1 MYLPGDTLDDRYEIL
16 GNLGQGGM
24 AHVFRARD
32 RHLDREV
39 ALKVLRPHLTETDS
53 ERFRREIRALASL
66 SHPGIVNIFDLG
78 LGDNV
83 YFAMELIHG
92 GPITDLGPFEPDSEK
107 LSTLLDASITVAE
120 ALAYV
125 HRLGM
130 VHRDLTPRNILL
142 ANQNLPKVMDFGLV
156 QLTETSQ
163 QLTRTGFTLGTPQY
177 MAPEQARG
185 DLTGAATDL
194 YAFGAVLY
202 RTFTGVAPFEAEN
215 DQAVLYQHVYGDLK
229 PCQELNPL
237 IPDALADL
245 VTSLLQKEPSARPP
259 SGEVVADALR
269 SIKASLLDGSTYV
282 PLGGPARRASYSFGP
297 SQAKRLKPVWRR
309 RMANGPQWPAGI
321 GAAEGY
327 ILLGL
332 RDERVAV
339 LRPADGVEVLSI
351 PAADEV
357 STAPV
362 YAHGRLY
369 MVSRDGSLSVADWP
383 DGSLRTEQADADAV
397 GVLPL
402 GRDLLVTTGGGE
414 LQLLDTDLRPRW
426 SYQAVEPASTPPMV
440 HGGMAVFQTADGWLH
455 AVDHATGKG
464 RFKIEIGTT
473 AAAPVGQDGVL
484 ILTVRNG
491 ELHAFDSAAREV
503 RWSYDLD
510 GEVYGSPAL
519 WQGRVFV
526 ASWGRTLHCLAWS
539 SGDDLWEQQLPAAV
553 TASPVVAGGILYVAC
568 ESGEVLAFDARS
580 GTPLWHDRA
589 SHGPIQASPLPLGN
603 RLIVA
608 ALDGSITAYEG

>member
-1 MYLPGDTLDDRYEIL
+1 MYLAGDTLDDRYEIL
-16 GNLGQGGM
+16 GPLGQGGM

-39 ALKVLRPHLTETDS
+39 ALKVLRPHLTEADS

-66 SHPGIVNIFDLG
+66 NHPGIVNIFDLG
-78 LGDNV
+78 LGQNV

-107 LSTLLDASITVAE
+107 LETTLDAFITVAE

-185 DLTGAATDL
+185 DITGAATDL

-202 RTFTGVAPFEAEN
+202 RTLTGVAPFEAEN

-229 PCQELNPL
+229 SCQQLNPF
-237 IPDALADL
+237 IPDPLADL
-245 VTSLLQKEPSARPP
+245 VTSLLRKEPDARPP
-259 SGEVVADALR
+259 NGDVVADALR
-269 SIKASLLDGSTYV
+269 SIKASLLDGSTHV

-297 SQAKRLKPVWRR
+297 TQASRLKPAWRVR
-309 RMANGPQWPAGI
+309 LDDGPQWPAGI

-327 ILLGL
+327 VLLGL

-339 LRPADGVEVLSI
+339 LRPADGVEILSI
-351 PAADEV
+351 SAPDEV
-357 STAPV
+357 ITAPV
-362 YAHGRLY
+362 YSHGQLFT
-369 MVSRDGSLSVADWP
+369 VSRDGALSVAAWP
-383 DGSLRTEQADADAV
+383 TGKIGLTRPDADAV
-397 GVLPL
+397 GVLPF
-402 GRDLLVTTGGGE
+402 GRNLLVTTSGGE
-414 LQLLDTDLRPRW
+414 LQLFDRELEQLW
-426 SYQAVEPASTPPMV
+426 SYQATEPATTPPMV
-440 HGGMAVFQTADGWLH
+440 HGGMAVFQTGDGWLH
-455 AVDHATGKG
+455 AVDQETGKG
-464 RFKIEIGTT
+464 RFRIEIGTT
-473 AAAPVGQDGVL
+473 AAAPVGQDGVF
-484 ILTVRNG
+484 ILTVRSG

-510 GEVYGSPAL
+510 GEIYGSPAL
-519 WQGRVFV
+519 WQNRLFV
-526 ASWGRTLHCLAWS
+526 AHWGSTLHCLSFS
-539 SGDDLWEQQLPAAV
+539 SGDDLWQQKLPSAV

-568 ESGEVLAFDARS
+568 EGGEVLAFDARG
-580 GTPLWHDRA
+580 GTLLWQDRA

-603 RLIVA
+603 RIIVA
-608 ALDGSITAYEG
+608 ALDGTVIAYEG

>member
-78 LGDNV
+78 LGENV

-215 DQAVLYQHVYGDLK
+215 DQAVLYQHVYGDVR

-237 IPDALADL
+237 IPDSLADL

-269 SIKASLLDGSTYV
+269 SIKAGLLDGSTHV

-297 SQAKRLKPVWRR
+297 SQAKRLRPVWRR

-357 STAPV
+357 MTAPV

-369 MVSRDGSLSVADWP
+369 VVSRDGSLSVADWP
-383 DGSLRTEQADADAV
+383 DGNLRYEEDAADAV

-402 GRDLLVTTGGGE
+402 GRDLLVTTGAGE
-414 LQLLDTDLRPRW
+414 LQLLDPELKPRW

-539 SGDDLWEQQLPAAV
+539 SGDDLWERELPAAV

-589 SHGPIQASPLPLGN
+589 SHGPIQASPLPIGN

-608 ALDGSITAYEG
+608 ALDGSVTAYEG

>member
-78 LGDNV
+78 LGENV

-107 LSTLLDASITVAE
+107 LETMLDAAITVAE

-163 QLTRTGFTLGTPQY
+163 ELTRTGFTLGTPQY

-215 DQAVLYQHVYGDLK
+215 DQAVLYQHVYGDLR
-229 PCQELNPL
+229 PCQQINPL

-245 VTSLLQKEPSARPP
+245 ITALLRKEPSARPA
-259 SGEVVADALR
+259 SGEIVADALK
-269 SIKASLLDGSTYV
+269 SIKASLLDGATHV
-282 PLGGPARRASYSFGP
+282 PLGGPARRATYSHGP
-297 SQAKRLKPVWRR
+297 SMAARLQTSWRIR
-309 RMANGPQWPAGI
+309 LEHGPQWPAGI

-351 PAADEV
+351 DADDEV
-357 STAPV
+357 VTAPV
-362 YAHGRLY
+362 YAHERLFI
-369 MVSRDGSLSVADWP
+369 VSRSGSLSMAEWP
-383 DGSLRTEQADADAV
+383 TGELLLEKPDTDAV
-397 GVLPL
+397 GVLPFA
-402 GRDLLVTTGGGE
+402 RDLLVTRGSGE
-414 LQLLDTDLRPRW
+414 LQLLNHELEPIW
-426 SYQAVEPASTPPMV
+426 SYQAADAASTSPML
-440 HGGMAVFQTADGWLH
+440 HGGMAVYQTADGWLH
-455 AVDHATGKG
+455 AVDAETGKG
-464 RFKIEIGTT
+464 KFRIEIGST
-473 AAAPVGQDGVL
+473 ASAPVAQDGVF
-484 ILTVRNG
+484 ILTVRSG

-510 GEVYGSPAL
+510 GAIYGSPAL
-519 WQGRVFV
+519 WQGRLFV
-526 ASWGRTLHCLAWS
+526 PSWGGKLHCLSFS
-539 SGDDLWEQQLPAAV
+539 SGDDLWVQPLPSAV
-553 TASPVVAGGILYVAC
+553 TASPIVVGGILYVAC

-580 GTPLWHDRA
+580 GLPLWQDRA

-608 ALDGSITAYEG
+608 ALDGTVTAYSG